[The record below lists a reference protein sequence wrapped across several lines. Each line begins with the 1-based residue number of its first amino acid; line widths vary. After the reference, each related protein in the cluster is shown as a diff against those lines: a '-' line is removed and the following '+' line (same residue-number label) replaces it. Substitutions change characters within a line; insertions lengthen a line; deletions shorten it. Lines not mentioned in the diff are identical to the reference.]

1 MTVRLTMER
10 KCCIVVPENTIIRQI
25 KVQGNWIKINSDA
38 ALNSS
43 TTTLAAVAR
52 DHRGDIVKVWSK
64 HVKVCLPIQAE
75 ASAILW
81 AVELAIKEQWN
92 LVCFEG
98 DAKAYFDPLSSL
110 DLPPDWTINSIIN
123 DIHNL
128 ARSFSC
134 CNFVWVSRSCNA
146 AAHATAKFG
155 LLSSPLLYF
164 NKGNLPEVI
173 ESVCKNDYRVCSVSL
188 VSISLQNIKKKKK
201 KKKTLS
207 YLTVMEYKTDKNEQ
221 DIYNVYEL

>member
-1 MTVRLTMER
+1 MFYLMEERLIFRHPYRTSSLESLSYQESLLQR
-10 KCCIVVPENTIIRQI
+10 PLHTLLSLSQPAPLPPL
-25 KVQGNWIKINSDA
+25 NWIKINSDA
-38 ALNSS
+38 ELNSS

-98 DAKAYFDPLSSL
+98 DAKACFDPLSSL
-110 DLPPDWTINSIIN
+110 DLPPDWTINTIIN

-173 ESVCKNDYRVCSVSL
+173 ESVCKNDYRVCSVS
-188 VSISLQNIKKKKK
+188 
-201 KKKTLS
+201 
-207 YLTVMEYKTDKNEQ
+207 
-221 DIYNVYEL
+221 

>member
-52 DHRGDIVKVWSK
+52 DHRGDVVKGWSK
-64 HVKVCLPIQAE
+64 HVKVCSPIQAK

-81 AVELAIKEQWN
+81 AVDLAIEEQWN

-98 DAKAYFDPLSSL
+98 DAKACFDPLSSL
-110 DLPPDWTINSIIN
+110 YLPLT
-123 DIHNL
+123 
-128 ARSFSC
+128 
-134 CNFVWVSRSCNA
+134 
-146 AAHATAKFG
+146 G
-155 LLSSPLLYF
+155 LLIPSSMISEILLIHF
-164 NKGNLPEVI
+164 LI
-173 ESVCKNDYRVCSVSL
+173 WSH
-188 VSISLQNIKKKKK
+188 
-201 KKKTLS
+201 TLS
-207 YLTVMEYKTDKNEQ
+207 YFLNWLVFFRISWRFKR
-221 DIYNVYEL
+221 